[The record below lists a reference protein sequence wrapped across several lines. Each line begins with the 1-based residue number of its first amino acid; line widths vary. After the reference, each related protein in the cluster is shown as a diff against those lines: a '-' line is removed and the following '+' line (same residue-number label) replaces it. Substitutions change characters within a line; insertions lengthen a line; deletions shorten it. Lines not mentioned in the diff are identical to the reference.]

1 MLNSTVLDVAIGVVF
16 TFLAMSLAV
25 SSIVEAIA
33 SATKWRSATLLQGV
47 KDLLNDNSFKGLA
60 LELYNHTLVDSID
73 SGTAL
78 TEKDLKHLPSYID
91 PVQFAEALMDI
102 LTINQN
108 LIGDVKEKIT
118 AKVTDLQLRNFLIGL
133 AERTGGDVAKFRSG
147 LADWFDNGMDR
158 VSGAYK
164 RRTQLWT
171 FVIALIIAASMN
183 VDSITVG
190 KELWVRPMLAK
201 TIAPVPNLQTKDAL
215 KQLDELGVPIGW
227 TAQRFSELQ
236 SPLGLEVLLGWLVT
250 AFATLFGAPFWFDA
264 LGRLVQLK
272 GTGPS
277 PADRRSQSDGT
288 TAGT

>member
-47 KDLLNDNSFKGLA
+47 KDLLNDNNFKGLA
-60 LELYNHTLVDSID
+60 LEVYNHTLVDSID
-73 SGTAL
+73 SGAAL
-78 TEKDLKHLPSYID
+78 TEKDLKHPPSYID

-108 LIGDVKEKIT
+108 LTGDVKEKIT

-133 AERTGGDVAKFRSG
+133 VERTGGDIAKFRSG
-147 LADWFDNGMDR
+147 LAHWFDNGMDR

-164 RRTQLWT
+164 RKTQLWT

-190 KELWVRPMLAK
+190 RELWVRPMLAK
-201 TIAPVPNLQTKDAL
+201 TIAPNANLLPGDAL
-215 KQLDELGVPIGW
+215 KQLDTWGVPIGW

-277 PADRRSQSDGT
+277 PADKRPESGGT
-288 TAGT
+288 TEGS